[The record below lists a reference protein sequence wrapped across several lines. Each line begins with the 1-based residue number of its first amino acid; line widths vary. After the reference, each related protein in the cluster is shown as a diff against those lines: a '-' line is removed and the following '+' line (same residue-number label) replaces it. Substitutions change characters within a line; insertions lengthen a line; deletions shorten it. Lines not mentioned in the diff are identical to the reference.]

1 MSKVK
6 IIAFLVLCFAF
17 LILMYAVGLKHGR
30 EIGIYEM
37 LKHEG
42 EGFAKGYQA
51 GLKDGMKKEGAE
63 HG

>member
-1 MSKVK
+1 MIKVK
-6 IIAFLVLCFAF
+6 IVAFLVLCFVF
-17 LILMYAVGLKHGR
+17 LIVMYAVGLKHGR

-51 GLKDGMKKEGAE
+51 GLEEGMKKAGEE
-63 HG
+63 HD